1 MDSVFYAF
9 MDVIDVVECVV
20 NIPNVK
26 LFKKKAKK
34 FHENLSKFICEND
47 NLIAKLNKSTKLVEK
62 NKKLV
67 EHSLE
72 KIKERKKKQIRKGK
86 ESSNNEEQD
95 VNNLKS
101 REESKEKNIV
111 IGERNDKRQRPQKNQ
126 EKISELEKRKQK
138 QRNKGNN
145 GGSKI
150 ALSSGGM
157 KLEPRAFGGAFP
169 VQVRLTVEKD
179 CFSPS
184 EAVLRR
190 RRKKKQIWK
199 GKESSNNEEQDV
211 NNLKSREESKEK
223 NIVIGERNDK
233 RQRPQKNREKISE
246 LEKRKQKQRNKGNN
260 GGSNNSIKS
269 QKNKEKHDGRERN
282 RNKEKKEEKL
292 GGLIFMCN
300 PKTKPDC
307 FRYTIMGVST
317 SENDVAL
324 SSAGMKLEPRA
335 FGGAFPVQVRLTVEK
350 DCFSLSEA
358 VLRRKLTELFQPAGV
373 LSNAHSVH
381 SPQVARVYDQTQE
394 IHERGRE
401 VWPYSHNETLPRDP
415 YSSGDFISYPLLSH
429 ERDQRIAHRDV
440 TAIPRGEIPRDL
452 YLTEREYQAYG
463 LQGEKKFNSPIP
475 IYACFRNVPE
485 RI

>member
-1 MDSVFYAF
+1 MCLQGYILVRKPGWF
-9 MDVIDVVECVV
+9 VE
-20 NIPNVK
+20 
-26 LFKKKAKK
+26 
-34 FHENLSKFICEND
+34 
-47 NLIAKLNKSTKLVEK
+47 
-62 NKKLV
+62 
-67 EHSLE
+67 
-72 KIKERKKKQIRKGK
+72 
-86 ESSNNEEQD
+86 
-95 VNNLKS
+95 
-101 REESKEKNIV
+101 
-111 IGERNDKRQRPQKNQ
+111 
-126 EKISELEKRKQK
+126 
-138 QRNKGNN
+138 
-145 GGSKI
+145 
-150 ALSSGGM
+150 
-157 KLEPRAFGGAFP
+157 
-169 VQVRLTVEKD
+169 
-179 CFSPS
+179 
-184 EAVLRR
+184 

-317 SENDVAL
+317 SENDVVMSIKPEL
-324 SSAGMKLEPRA
+324 KL
-335 FGGAFPVQVRLTVEK
+335 FLFNFDLK
-350 DCFSLSEA
+350 L
-358 VLRRKLTELFQPAGV
+358 LKLTELFQPAGV